1 MAKKKTT
8 FQPYGQW
15 ILLPNPA
22 KTVTDSGIIL
32 DEKTAGAITT
42 NVLKI
47 IAIGP
52 ECKFCKVGD
61 TVMVDPASEAR
72 IITVEN
78 KTYLLVAEHQILGE
92 CNGK

>member
-52 ECKFCKVGD
+52 ECKFCIVGD
-61 TVMVDPASEAR
+61 TVMVDPTIEAR
-72 IITVEN
+72 ILHLDEGEFI
-78 KTYLLVAEHQILGE
+78 LVAEYQILG
-92 CNGK
+92 NF

>member
-1 MAKKKTT
+1 MAEKTT

-22 KTVTDSGIIL
+22 KKVTDSGIIL
-32 DEKTAGAITT
+32 DDKTAGAITT
-42 NVLKI
+42 NILKV

-61 TVMVDPASEAR
+61 TVMVDPTVEAR
-72 IITVEN
+72 VLHLDEGEFIIVPEYN
-78 KTYLLVAEHQILGE
+78 LL
-92 CNGK
+92 GKI